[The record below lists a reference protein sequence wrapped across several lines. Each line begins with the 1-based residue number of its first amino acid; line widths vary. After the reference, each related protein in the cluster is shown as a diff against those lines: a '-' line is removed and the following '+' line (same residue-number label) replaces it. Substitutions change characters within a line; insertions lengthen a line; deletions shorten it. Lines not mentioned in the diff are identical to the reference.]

1 MNNKINIRTAS
12 EKDYQFIYE
21 LSPRLAEVANLAWH
35 SDEVI
40 QTMQDG
46 YINTVLNDTS
56 VPFTLL
62 IAEDNETPLGFIN
75 VKEHKDEISEEMCA
89 MVTLLAVSPI
99 GQGKGIGKLLM
110 QAAEQWTKQQ
120 GYRLLHLEVFANN
133 DNAQGFYNNLG
144 FKPEMI
150 TMVKAL

>member
-12 EKDYQFIYE
+12 ENDYQFIYE

-46 YINTVLNDTS
+46 YINAVLNDTS

-62 IAEDNETPLGFIN
+62 IAEDNETPLGFIH
-75 VKEHKDEISEEMCA
+75 VKAHKDEISEEMCA
-89 MVTLLAVSPI
+89 MVTLLAVSPT

-144 FKPEMI
+144 FKPEMM

>member
-35 SDEVI
+35 SEEVI

-46 YINTVLNDTS
+46 YINAVLNDTS

-62 IAEDNETPLGFIN
+62 IAEYSETSLSFIH
-75 VKEHKDEISEEMCA
+75 VKAHKDEISEEMCA
-89 MVTLLAVSPI
+89 MVTLLAVSPS

-144 FKPEMI
+144 FKPEMM

>member
-12 EKDYQFIYE
+12 ENDYQFIYE
-21 LSPRLAEVANLAWH
+21 LSPRLAEVAKLAWH
-35 SDEVI
+35 SEEVVQI
-40 QTMQDG
+40 MQDG
-46 YINTVLNDTS
+46 YINAVLNDTS

-62 IAEDNETPLGFIN
+62 IAEDNETSLGFIH
-75 VKEHKDEISEEMCA
+75 VKAHKDEISEEMCA

-110 QAAEQWTKQQ
+110 QAAERWTKQQ

-133 DNAQGFYNNLG
+133 DNGQGFYRNLG
-144 FKPEMI
+144 FQSEML
-150 TMVKAL
+150 TMVKQL

>member
-12 EKDYQFIYE
+12 ENDYQFIYE

-35 SDEVI
+35 SEEVI

-46 YINTVLNDTS
+46 YINAVLNDTS

-62 IAEDNETPLGFIN
+62 IAEDNETSLGFIH
-75 VKEHKDEISEEMCA
+75 VKEHNDEISNEACA
-89 MVTLLAVSPI
+89 MVTLLAVSLVA
-99 GQGKGIGKLLM
+99 QGRGVGKLLM
-110 QAAEQWTKQQ
+110 QAAERWTKQQ

-133 DNAQGFYNNLG
+133 DNGQGFYRNLG
-144 FKPEMI
+144 FQSEML
-150 TMVKAL
+150 TMVKQL

>member
-1 MNNKINIRTAS
+1 MDNKNLGYKSKRS
-12 EKDYQFIYE
+12 ELRIKFIVK
-21 LSPRLAEVANLAWH
+21 RNCVGFVT
-35 SDEVI
+35 DVI
-40 QTMQDG
+40 QTMQND
-46 YINTVLNDTS
+46 YIGAMLADTS

-62 IAEDNETPLGFIN
+62 IAEYSETSLGFIH
-75 VKEHKDEISEEMCA
+75 VKAHKDEISEEMCA
-89 MVTLLAVSPI
+89 MVTLLAVSPS

-144 FKPEMI
+144 FKPEMM